1 MLARSARGLYWVGRY
16 LERAQHGCRLLSEQ
30 LGALEDRPVAEIE
43 LNWRRVYA
51 ALGRAPLGGDLAS
64 GLTDDAF
71 MLADAYT
78 LVGDLAFE
86 PDNPDAIRNCLASA
100 RENAR
105 QVRNTLDRE
114 LWGCLN
120 LAFLGI
126 RDVGVE
132 DVWKDRPVDFVR
144 SAEDA
149 VRSFW
154 GVADSAMYRDES
166 WHFLRL
172 GRYVERTQLLAAL
185 IDAQL
190 AVFPSRE
197 HFSESDWLSLLRV
210 CGANGA
216 YGRLFSLKVR
226 PPLVINF
233 LVTDPYLPRSVRF
246 GLRMIIDAL
255 DVVSLGEPLAVEA
268 GRRAGRT
275 GARIDFDWPNLDLGD
290 RSAAR
295 AMLHGIRESCGLLH
309 DDIRAAY
316 FAYEIEDTPGG

>member
-16 LERAQHGCRLLSEQ
+16 LERAQHGCRLLAEQ

-43 LNWRRVYA
+43 LNWRRVYT
-51 ALGRAPLGGDLAS
+51 ALGRAPLGGGLAH
-64 GLTDDAF
+64 GLADDAF

-78 LVGDLAFE
+78 LVGDLALE
-86 PDNPDAIRNCLASA
+86 ADNPDAIRSCLASA

-126 RDVGVE
+126 RDVGIE
-132 DVWKDRPVDFVR
+132 DIWKDRPADFVR

-149 VRSFW
+149 ARIFW
-154 GVADSAMYRDES
+154 GVAASAMYRDES

-185 IDAQL
+185 IDSQL

-197 HFSESDWLSLLRV
+197 HFSESDWLSLLRI

-233 LVTDPYLPRSVRF
+233 LVTDPRLPRSVRF
-246 GLRMIIDAL
+246 GLAMIIDAL
-255 DVVSLGEPLAVEA
+255 DVVSLREPLAVEA
-268 GRRAGRT
+268 GRRAGRMA
-275 GARIDFDWPNLDLGD
+275 ARIDFDWPNLDLAD
-290 RSAAR
+290 RSATR
-295 AMLHGIRESCGLLH
+295 AMLDGIRDSCRLLH
-309 DDIRAAY
+309 DDIRVAY
-316 FAYEIEDTPGG
+316 FDYEIEDTPGG

>member
-1 MLARSARGLYWVGRY
+1 MLSRSARGLYWVGRY
-16 LERAQHGCRLLSEQ
+16 LERAQHGCRLLAEQ

-43 LNWRRVYA
+43 LNWRRVYT
-51 ALGRAPLGGDLAS
+51 ALGRAPLGGELAS
-64 GLTDDAF
+64 SLADDAF

-78 LVGDLAFE
+78 LVADLAFE
-86 PDNPDAIRNCLASA
+86 ADNPDAIRNCLASA

-126 RDVGVE
+126 RDVGIE

-149 VRSFW
+149 VRTFW

-185 IDAQL
+185 VEAQL
-190 AVFPSRE
+190 AVFPARE

-226 PPLVINF
+226 PRLVINF
-233 LVTDPYLPRSVRF
+233 LVTDPHLPRSVRF
-246 GLRMIIDAL
+246 GLAMIIHAL

-275 GARIDFDWPNLDLGD
+275 AARIDFDWPNLDLGD
-290 RSAAR
+290 RSATR
-295 AMLHGIRESCGLLH
+295 ALLRGIGESCRRLH
-309 DDIRAAY
+309 DDIRMAY